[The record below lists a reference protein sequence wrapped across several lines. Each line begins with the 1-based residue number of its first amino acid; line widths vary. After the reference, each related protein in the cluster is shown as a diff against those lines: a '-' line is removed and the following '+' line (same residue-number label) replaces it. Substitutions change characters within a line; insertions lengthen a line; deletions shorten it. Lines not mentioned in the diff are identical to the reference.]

1 MQTLT
6 IAEAKSYYDHFGT
19 KQDSQSFYE
28 TPALQ
33 ALVKNSR
40 FDQATSVFEFG
51 CGTGHFAYELLT
63 NHLPPAAH
71 YRGIDISPTMI
82 QLASSI
88 LAPFSQRATV
98 TLASEEITVPTENNS
113 TDRFV
118 SSYVLDLLT
127 PESISKVLREAHR
140 TLQSDGLL
148 CLVSLTKGLSPI
160 SHFTMSV
167 WQSLFSMNPAWV
179 GGCRPT
185 ELTDHLSVDQWNVR
199 HQEVIVAWGIPSE
212 VVVASPIKTG

>member
-1 MQTLT
+1 MRTLT
-6 IAEAKSYYDHFGT
+6 IEEAKSYYDHFGA

-28 TPALQ
+28 APALQ
-33 ALVKNSR
+33 ALVENSR

-51 CGTGHFAYELLT
+51 CGTGHFAHELLT
-63 NHLPPAAH
+63 KHLPPTANYH
-71 YRGIDISPTMI
+71 GIDVSTTMI
-82 QLASSI
+82 KLASSI

-98 TLASEEITVPTENNS
+98 SLASEQIVIPAEANS
-113 TDRFV
+113 VDRFV
-118 SSYVLDLLT
+118 SSYVLDLLL
-127 PESISKVLREAHR
+127 PESIARVLNEAHR
-140 TLQSDGLL
+140 ALQSDGLL
-148 CLVSLTKGLSPI
+148 CLVSLTKGISPI
-160 SHFTMSV
+160 SHFMMSV